1 MTKFTKR
8 SPFLMVVL
16 VLGCGVSA
24 AAPFSDAKH
33 YAMLVQE
40 GKHEATHS
48 FHQDAEVIWQRNQ
61 SYLSDMAPLQQAQ
74 WYLARADFL
83 QFEHRFEEA
92 LQTLDK
98 VEETGFLVSNALLI
112 RARISLTI
120 GALEEARMA
129 CQNLRVLV
137 SVDTWATC
145 LLEVEGRSGDLSQSY
160 EALKR
165 IAERNTDT
173 SDDVT
178 TWRYQILAEQAQLLG
193 HYNEALQWLN
203 GASYATQPV
212 VAQKQILDI
221 WFKQKRPELVVT
233 VMPQCP
239 KPDNLVPDSL
249 IVRFARA
256 ERENNRQITCW
267 RSLASERI
275 AIRELRH
282 DRLHTADL
290 AYYHT
295 YVSGDAQAAV
305 YWAELTVT
313 VAREPFDYMLLEAAQ
328 ELSP

>member
-1 MTKFTKR
+1 MTRVTKR

-16 VLGCGVSA
+16 VLGCGVVA

-61 SYLSDMAPLQQAQ
+61 SLLVDMEPLQQAQ

-92 LQTLDK
+92 LQALDK
-98 VEETGFLVSNALLI
+98 VEKTGFLVSNALLI

-120 GALEEARMA
+120 GALEDARMA

-137 SVDTWATC
+137 PVDTWATC
-145 LLEVEGRSGDLSQSY
+145 LLEVEGRSGELPQSY
-160 EALKR
+160 QALKR
-165 IAERNTDT
+165 IAARNIDM
-173 SDDVT
+173 SDEVSA
-178 TWRYQILAEQAQLLG
+178 WRFQILAEQAQLLG
-193 HYNEALQWLN
+193 YYNEALQWLDSAN
-203 GASYATQPV
+203 YAAQPV

-221 WFKQKRPELVVT
+221 WFKQNRPEVASD
-233 VMPQCP
+233 VMPRCP
-239 KPDNLVPDSL
+239 EPDSLFPDSL

-256 ERENNRQITCW
+256 ELESNSQLTCW

-275 AIRELRH
+275 EIRELRH
-282 DRLHTADL
+282 DRLHTADI

-295 YVSGDAQAAV
+295 YVSGNAKAAV
-305 YWAELTVT
+305 YWAELTVA
-313 VAREPFDYMLLEAAQ
+313 VAREPFDYMLLEAAK
-328 ELSP
+328 ELRP